1 MGDTKG
7 SRRILVWK
15 SMNLSAEIDRLLDL
29 MPASGRMYTKLVS
42 KPKQSTVIAATY
54 PLPWVEVH
62 PITINFDL
70 WQKLP
75 QPQRDLL
82 LLHHVG
88 GLLNARQL
96 KLDLYQGLFA
106 VGATGTVIELIRG
119 EAAGIVTLAGL
130 TVLAGAQVFR
140 KNRKDEAVL
149 IADEAAI
156 RVAQRRGY
164 TETEAAQHLLAAIES
179 VAQIEQRNL
188 SVAEVVRSQALRAM
202 AGLSPLNQ

>member
-1 MGDTKG
+1 
-7 SRRILVWK
+7 
-15 SMNLSAEIDRLLDL
+15 MNLSAEIDRLLDL

-75 QPQRDLL
+75 EPQRDLL
-82 LLHHVG
+82 LLHYVG
-88 GLLNARQL
+88 WLLNARQL
-96 KLDLYQGLFA
+96 RIDLYQGLLA
-106 VGATGTVIELIRG
+106 VGATGTLIEMVRG

-130 TVLAGAQVFR
+130 TVLAGTQVFR
-140 KNRKDEAVL
+140 KKRQEEAVL

-164 TETEAAQHLLAAIES
+164 TETEAVQHLLGAIES
-179 VAQIEQRNL
+179 ITQLEQRSL

-202 AGLSPLNQ
+202 TGLSPLNQ